1 MRIVGI
7 ILLVLAALLLL
18 LLLCRVGVIAT
29 YSADGL
35 TVRARLGWF
44 KLTIVPMP
52 KRKPK
57 QKRAKAAKKKPKT
70 EKKPPKQADDHPN
83 SAGARPTSA
92 GTSSVTCWN
101 NN

>member
-1 MRIVGI
+1 MGIVGI

-44 KLTIVPMP
+44 KLTVIPMP

-57 QKRAKAAKKKPKT
+57 Q
-70 EKKPPKQADDHPN
+70 
-83 SAGARPTSA
+83 
-92 GTSSVTCWN
+92 
-101 NN
+101 

>member
-1 MRIVGI
+1 MGIVGI

-44 KLTIVPMP
+44 KLTVNPCP
-52 KRKPK
+52 SRNPSKNG
-57 QKRAKAAKKKPKT
+57 QKRRKRSLKPRKNRSNRRKT
-70 EKKPPKQADDHPN
+70 T
-83 SAGARPTSA
+83 PTA
-92 GTSSVTCWN
+92 CKRY
-101 NN
+101 

>member
-1 MRIVGI
+1 MGIVGI

-44 KLTIVPMP
+44 KLTVIPMP
-52 KRKPK
+52 
-57 QKRAKAAKKKPKT
+57 QAETQAKTGKSD
-70 EKKPPKQADDHPN
+70 EKEA
-83 SAGARPTSA
+83 
-92 GTSSVTCWN
+92 
-101 NN
+101 